1 MRIGRPLMR
10 PEPDT
15 SRPRRTPRASTRS
28 SRTSCSIFSPAS
40 ARPCF
45 RVVDRSGAVLPPVAD
60 RAGVV
65 VSGEGGPWEREVASV
80 ARRLTPAEPQT
91 IGYLAL
97 DAAGDGSAPVA
108 GRGLYELVVTKIVD
122 RFTRRDHG
130 ALAIGFPVEE
140 FGETGASAE
149 REVRSGIWHA
159 GRIYSHSIPDDA
171 RPALAA
177 AVATSAARRDGG
189 DSFSFDVGGAAH
201 LVFQHALY
209 ADSGFPPSYQVVLY
223 SLAELRGQ
231 QRTLGWRILG
241 FGALGLVLA
250 LALTL
255 VLAQRLSVPIRELAS
270 ATEKIGAG
278 NLDAKV
284 PVRSSDETGR
294 LAAAFNE
301 MVDGLALKER
311 YRSVLDIV
319 ADKSVAQRLVDGE
332 LALGGELRDVTVL
345 FCDIRGFTA
354 LTEEMAP
361 TETITLLNEHMTAL
375 TGVVHAHG
383 GVVDK
388 FIGDGLMALFGAPQA
403 SDDHAGRAVAAAAA
417 MLAARRR
424 LNVASGRELGIGIG
438 VASGPVVAGCV
449 GAEDRLNYTVVGAQ
463 VNLAARLCAQAA
475 AMEILIDEAT
485 HRSLAAGIAVESIPA
500 LVLKGFSV
508 PVAAYKVTW
517 VPALATAS

>member
-1 MRIGRPLMR
+1 
-10 PEPDT
+10 
-15 SRPRRTPRASTRS
+15 
-28 SRTSCSIFSPAS
+28 
-40 ARPCF
+40 
-45 RVVDRSGAVLPPVAD
+45 
-60 RAGVV
+60 
-65 VSGEGGPWEREVASV
+65 
-80 ARRLTPAEPQT
+80 
-91 IGYLAL
+91 
-97 DAAGDGSAPVA
+97 
-108 GRGLYELVVTKIVD
+108 
-122 RFTRRDHG
+122 
-130 ALAIGFPVEE
+130 
-140 FGETGASAE
+140 
-149 REVRSGIWHA
+149 
-159 GRIYSHSIPDDA
+159 
-171 RPALAA
+171 
-177 AVATSAARRDGG
+177 
-189 DSFSFDVGGAAH
+189 
-201 LVFQHALY
+201 
-209 ADSGFPPSYQVVLY
+209 
-223 SLAELRGQ
+223 
-231 QRTLGWRILG
+231 
-241 FGALGLVLA
+241 
-250 LALTL
+250 
-255 VLAQRLSVPIRELAS
+255 
-270 ATEKIGAG
+270 
-278 NLDAKV
+278 
-284 PVRSSDETGR
+284 
-294 LAAAFNE
+294 

-485 HRSLAAGIAVESIPA
+485 HRSLAAGIAVEPIPA